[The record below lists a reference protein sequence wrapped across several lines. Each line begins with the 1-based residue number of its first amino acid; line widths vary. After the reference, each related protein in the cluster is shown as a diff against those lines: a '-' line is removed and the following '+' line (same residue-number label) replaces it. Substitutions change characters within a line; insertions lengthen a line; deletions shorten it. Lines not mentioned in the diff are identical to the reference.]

1 MNRSHP
7 RRSRVAFPLLVAGA
21 LVLAFAAQPLG
32 QGPGRAGGGGG
43 GGFGPGGQAPGG
55 GGRGLP
61 PRDNT
66 ANPTSAVGTG
76 VIAGL
81 VTVDG
86 AGTPVRR
93 ARLTLAGT
101 ELRGS
106 RTVISDDQGRFNFT
120 ALPAGRFTMTAS
132 KAGFVDIAYG
142 AKRPGRPGTAIQLA
156 DGQKLD
162 RLAMTMPRGSVLTGV
177 VVDENGEPSPGTQV
191 RALRYAIRTGEKSL
205 QQAGQDQTDDRGMY
219 RIYAL
224 QPGDYIVSAVPRNMG
239 VGDLRAS
246 IATEVATLMQQAQA
260 QNGGGGGGG
269 RIDGAALVAVTGSPG
284 AQQLM
289 NRAIELQQQLATTE
303 QQQPTAYA
311 PVYYP
316 GTTSPVSATTVTL
329 GVGEERTS
337 VDFMLQLVPTAQ
349 VEGTVVGPD
358 GTIPANLTIT
368 LVPNDGTGM
377 PGIPGVGGNN
387 ARPNAQGQFVFRN
400 ITPGQYSLQAR
411 ANIFKPNGADQN
423 TQAVQGP
430 LGGRG
435 GVAGRGRGGPQEIAQ
450 VLWAATD
457 LTVAGQNLPAVA
469 LTLQPGMTVAGRLDF
484 EGGQPPQDLSG
495 SRVTLLPRGQQPMA
509 MGNIPPATVDA
520 GGHFTIA
527 GVPPGRYVFTASV
540 TAAGGQGGPLGGRG
554 AGPAAGGL
562 SASSPWTLKSAVA
575 AGRDALDFPLDI
587 NPNQDIESAV
597 LSFSNRTQELSGTIQ
612 DAAGRPTSDFTII
625 VFPSD
630 KRYWLP
636 QSRRIT
642 SARPA
647 TDGRFSLRGLPA
659 GDYRLTAVT
668 DVEPGEWY
676 DPAFLAQLLNVSI
689 PIALAEGETKTQD
702 IKLAGSGN

>member
-1 MNRSHP
+1 ML
-7 RRSRVAFPLLVAGA
+7 AAGTLLLA
-21 LVLAFAAQPLG
+21 LSAQPLG
-32 QGPGRAGGGGG
+32 QGPGRSGVGGGGV
-43 GGFGPGGQAPGG
+43 FGPGGQGPGG

-76 VIAGL
+76 VIGGL

-86 AGTPVRR
+86 VGTPVRR
-93 ARLTLAGT
+93 ARLTLTGA
-101 ELRGS
+101 ELRGG
-106 RTVISDDQGRFNFT
+106 RTVLSDEQGRFSFT

-224 QPGDYIVSAVPRNMG
+224 QPGDYIVSAVPRNLS

-246 IATEVATLMQQAQA
+246 ISAEVATLMQQAQA
-260 QNGGGGGGG
+260 QSGGGGG
-269 RIDGAALVAVTGSPG
+269 RIDASAIAALAGSPG

-289 NRAIELQQQLATTE
+289 SRAMELQQQLAATE
-303 QQQPTAYA
+303 QEQPTAYA

-316 GTTSPVSATTVTL
+316 GTTSPGSAATVTL
-329 GVGEERTS
+329 GVGEERAN

-349 VEGTVVGPD
+349 VEGNVVGPD
-358 GTIPANLTIT
+358 GTLPANVTIT
-368 LVPNDGTGM
+368 LVPNDGAGM
-377 PGIPGVGGNN
+377 GSIPGVGSNS
-387 ARPNAQGQFVFRN
+387 ARPGAQGQFVFRN

-411 ANIFKPNGADQN
+411 ANIFKPTAEQN
-423 TQAVQGP
+423 TPGPQGP
-430 LGGRG
+430 LGGR
-435 GVAGRGRGGPQEIAQ
+435 AGAPARGRGGPQEIAQ

-457 LTVAGQNLPAVA
+457 VTVTGQNLPPVT
-469 LTLQPGMTVAGRLDF
+469 LTLQPGMIVSGRLDF
-484 EGGQPPQDLSG
+484 QGGQPPQDLSG
-495 SRVTLLPRGQQPMA
+495 SRVTLVPRGQQPTA
-509 MGNIPPATVDA
+509 MGNLPVAVVDA
-520 GGHFTIA
+520 SGHFTIA
-527 GVPPGRYVFTASV
+527 GVPPGRYVFTGSV
-540 TAAGGQGGPLGGRG
+540 TSGGGQGGPFGGRG
-554 AGPAAGGL
+554 GGPVAGGL
-562 SASSPWTLKSAVA
+562 SSPSAWTLKSAVA
-575 AGRDALDFPLDI
+575 GGRDALDFPLDI
-587 NPNQDIESAV
+587 GPNQDIEGAV
-597 LSFSNRTQELSGTIQ
+597 LSFSNRTQELNGTIQ

-636 QSRRIT
+636 QSRRIS

-676 DPAFLAQLLNVSI
+676 DPAFLAQLVNVSI
-689 PIALAEGETKTQD
+689 PIALADGETKTQD
-702 IKLAGSGN
+702 IRLAGSGN